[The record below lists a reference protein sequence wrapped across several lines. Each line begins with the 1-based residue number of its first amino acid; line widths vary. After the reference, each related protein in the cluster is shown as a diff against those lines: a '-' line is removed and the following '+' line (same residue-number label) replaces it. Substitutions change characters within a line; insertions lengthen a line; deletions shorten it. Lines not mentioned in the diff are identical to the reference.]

1 VAIANTRRA
10 QSRRLLKADL
20 TGLLYVLPFLA
31 GFLMLRV
38 YPMGYSI
45 WLMFQKWDLITP
57 AQFAGLANFRRLA
70 ADPKFV
76 LSLTNTAFYTFLGV
90 PIHLTVA
97 LLLAL
102 ALNTDIRGQPF
113 YRTVFYLPSITPA
126 VASAVIW
133 LQMFHQEFG
142 IINTFL
148 ANFGVPPIKWLF
160 DPDLAKPAFI
170 LMGCWSVG
178 PQVVIFL
185 AGLQGIPEVMY
196 EAAVIDGAGRWAKFS
211 QITVPLLSPVIFFNL
226 VMGVIGS
233 FQVFTSAFIMTS
245 GGPQN
250 ATLFS
255 VLYIYQDA
263 FQNFRMGYAAL
274 MAWVLALIILFFTF
288 IQFRVSNRWVYYE
301 AA

>member
-1 VAIANTRRA
+1 MAIANTRRA

>member
-1 VAIANTRRA
+1 VETASSRPR
-10 QSRRLLKADL
+10 SRRLLRKDL
-20 TGLLYVLPFLA
+20 EGMLYVLPFLA
-31 GFLMLRV
+31 GFILLRL

-45 WLMFQKWDLITP
+45 WLMFQKWDLLTP
-57 AQFAGLANFRRLA
+57 ARFVGLDNFRRLVG
-70 ADPKFV
+70 DPKFL
-76 LSLTNTAFYTFLGV
+76 LSLKNTAYYTFIGV
-90 PIHLTVA
+90 PIHLAVA
-97 LLLAL
+97 LMLAL
-102 ALNTDIRGQPF
+102 LLNTDIRGQPF

-148 ANFGVPPIKWLF
+148 ANFGVAPIRWLY

-170 LMGCWSVG
+170 LMGCWGVG
-178 PQVVIFL
+178 PQIVIFL

-196 EAAVIDGAGRWAKFS
+196 EAAVIDGAGRWAKFIR
-211 QITVPLLSPVIFFNL
+211 ITVPLLSPVVFFNL

-233 FQVFTSAFIMTS
+233 FQVFTAAFIMTA

-250 ATLFS
+250 STLFS

-263 FQNFRMGYAAL
+263 FQNFRMGYASL
-274 MAWVLALIILFFTF
+274 MAWILALVILFFTF
-288 IQFRVSNRWVYYE
+288 IQFRVSNKWVYYE

>member
-1 VAIANTRRA
+1 
-10 QSRRLLKADL
+10 
-20 TGLLYVLPFLA
+20 
-31 GFLMLRV
+31 MLRV